1 MKNDRLSWNELH
13 AYTNAKVVLRRVNGL
28 LAKSREGEPGVREE
42 LLRKTGELAIDVMDS
57 ITGESAIDEHAYARL
72 LERGNGLVDGILD
85 AGLMQNEKGV
95 GKPDWE
101 ILRSITCIG
110 ALGMRLS
117 DFKLLGDADRELPEE
132 LVGLDTAGRTY
143 ESFKKAAQELPEE
156 HDRRAS
162 AGEFAAAYAGFAN
175 AVAVAEA
182 KKSIKEKLAQ
192 NRATGQMDFLDDA
205 ARRTARA
212 LMHVNAGLYLE
223 KADDRRELYSR
234 CARLVIGAKGGAVEG
249 MYGALVSDDPLHSA
263 KRLFEAEKEAFLA
276 GKNSL
281 QEDVSWE
288 LDSILGKLGAY
299 ERLAGEAFSFVR
311 DVAARELVEGN
322 EDAPDRHLIECVR
335 KIKGLC
341 LEMNA
346 SASLLFHNH
355 YGPSRRLYDAVD
367 AAKSGQ
373 CAAAGAKAID
383 KLEELLA
390 LCYACDATARL
401 YDGKKTDEKR
411 FDAIYGDILRM
422 TKKELLNAR
431 GNLEEIVP
439 QYVAERRQ
447 A

>member
-13 AYTNAKVVLRRVNGL
+13 AYTNAKVILRRVNNGL
-28 LAKSREGEPGVREE
+28 LAKSREGEPGVREK
-42 LLRKTGELAIDVMDS
+42 LLRKTGELTIDVMES
-57 ITGESAIDEHAYARL
+57 IACESVIDEQTYTGL
-72 LERGNGLVDGILD
+72 LGRGNGLADGVIN
-85 AGLMQNEKGV
+85 AGLIQNEEDTP
-95 GKPDWE
+95 PDWE
-101 ILRSITCIG
+101 LLRSITCIG

-117 DFKLLGDADRELPEE
+117 DFKLVGADPELPEG
-132 LVGLDTAGRTY
+132 LVGLDTTGRTY

-192 NRATGQMDFLDDA
+192 NLATGQTDLLDDA
-205 ARRTARA
+205 ARRTACA
-212 LMHVNAGLYLE
+212 LMHINAGLCRE
-223 KADDRRELYSR
+223 SAEGKKELYLK
-234 CARLVIGAKGGAVEG
+234 CAKLVTNGETGG
-249 MYGALVSDDPLHSA
+249 MYGALVSDDPLYSA
-263 KRLFEAEKEAFLA
+263 KRLFEAEKEAFRT
-276 GKNSL
+276 GKKSPREN
-281 QEDVSWE
+281 VSWE

-299 ERLAGEAFSFVR
+299 ERLAGEAFSFVS
-311 DVAARELVEGN
+311 DVAARELIEGN
-322 EDAPDRHLIECVR
+322 EQDAPDRHLIECVR

-346 SASLLFHNH
+346 SAAVLFHNQ
-355 YGPSRRLYDAVD
+355 YGSSRRVYDAID

-373 CAAAGAKAID
+373 CLMTGDAATD
-383 KLEELLA
+383 KIAELLA

-401 YDGKKTDEKR
+401 SDGKKTDEKR

-422 TKKELLNAR
+422 TKRELRKAS
-431 GNLEEIVP
+431 GSMEENVS
-439 QYVAERRQ
+439 QYVAGNGGGRE